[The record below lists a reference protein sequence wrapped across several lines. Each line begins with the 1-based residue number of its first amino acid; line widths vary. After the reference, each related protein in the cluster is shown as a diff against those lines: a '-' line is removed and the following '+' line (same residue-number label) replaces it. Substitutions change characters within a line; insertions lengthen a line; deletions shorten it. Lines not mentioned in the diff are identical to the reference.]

1 MGFQQFFIITTG
13 TLSDEVCLLVANV
26 VASGNFNTYLV
37 DTLIVPIPKNDNP
50 TTLKEFSPI
59 NLCNVILKIVLKCW
73 STGSNPSWIT
83 LSALYKV
90 VLFLEKVLVIMPSL
104 LRKLSTICTRRKV
117 IEIFDFQN

>member
-1 MGFQQFFIITTG
+1 MGFQQCFIITTG

-73 STGSNPSWIT
+73 LTGSNPSWIT

>member
-73 STGSNPSWIT
+73 LTGSNPSWIT

-90 VLFLEKVLVIMPSL
+90 VLFLEKVLVIHL
-104 LRKLSTICTRRKV
+104 
-117 IEIFDFQN
+117 

>member
-73 STGSNPSWIT
+73 LTGSNPSWIT